1 MSEKAE
7 PKWFPAKAVELL
19 QAHLLELFGGSAGLR
34 DRGGLESA
42 LERPK
47 NLFAYGEPTLF
58 ELATA
63 YASGIIRNHPFVDG
77 NKRLGLAIALTF
89 LELNDYQTQ
98 LDEAEAVV
106 MTLGLASRE
115 VDEAGYTKWLEDNC
129 VARRKDES

>member
-1 MSEKAE
+1 MSERPE
-7 PKWFPAKAVELL
+7 PKWFPAEAVELL
-19 QAHLLELFGGSAGLR
+19 QAHLLELFGGSSGLR
-34 DRGGLESA
+34 DAGGLESA

-47 NLFAYGEPTLF
+47 NLFTYGEPTLF

-89 LELNDYQTQ
+89 LETNGYLTQ
-98 LDEAEAVV
+98 LGEAEAVV

-115 VDEAGYTKWLEDNC
+115 VDEAGYAKWLEDNC
-129 VARRKDES
+129 VR

>member
-1 MSEKAE
+1 MSERSE
-7 PKWFPAKAVELL
+7 PRWFPAEAVELL
-19 QAHLLELFGGSAGLR
+19 QAHLLELFGGSPGLR
-34 DRGGLESA
+34 DEGGLESA

-47 NLFAYGEPTLF
+47 NLFAYGEPTMF

-89 LELNDYQTQ
+89 LEMNGYLSQ

-115 VDEAGYTKWLEDNC
+115 VDEAGYAKWLEDNC
-129 VARRKDES
+129 IKRV

>member
-1 MSEKAE
+1 MKSAE
-7 PKWFPAKAVELL
+7 PRWFPNEAVELL

-34 DRGGLESA
+34 DAGGLESA

-47 NLFAYGEPTLF
+47 NLFLYGEPTFF

-89 LELNDYQTQ
+89 LELNGYKSQ
-98 LDEAEAVV
+98 LNEAEAVV

-115 VDEAGYTKWLEDNC
+115 IDEAGYAKWLEDNC
-129 VARRKDES
+129 IQP

>member
-1 MSEKAE
+1 
-7 PKWFPAKAVELL
+7 
-19 QAHLLELFGGSAGLR
+19 LR
-34 DRGGLESA
+34 DAGGLESA

-47 NLFAYGEPTLF
+47 NLFAYGEPSLF

-89 LELNDYQTQ
+89 LELNGYKTQ
-98 LDEAEAVV
+98 LDETEAVT

-115 VDEAGYTKWLEDNC
+115 IDEAAYTNWLEENC
-129 VARRKDES
+129 VEAEG

>member
-1 MSEKAE
+1 MSEKTE
-7 PKWFPAKAVELL
+7 PKWFPSEAVELL
-19 QAHLLELFGGSAGLR
+19 QAHLLEQFGGSSGLR
-34 DRGGLESA
+34 DAGGLESA

-47 NLFAYGEPTLF
+47 NLFAYGESTFF

-89 LELNDYQTQ
+89 LEMNGYRTN

-115 VDEAGYTKWLEDNC
+115 VEETGYTRWLEDNC
-129 VARRKDES
+129 VKVEG